1 MGDIVNA
8 YGSDKHLLELTRDLT
23 AFTKNMEGDT
33 YDIIIRPELTDKD
46 VSESIEA
53 VIESTT
59 VPHRIKISANSIQKL
74 GGK

>member
-1 MGDIVNA
+1 M
-8 YGSDKHLLELTRDLT
+8 T

-33 YDIIIRPELTDKD
+33 YDIMIKPELTDND

-53 VIESTT
+53 VIESAA